1 MGAFKEY
8 DRYDG
13 LGMAELVR
21 KKEISPAELCEEAVR
36 RIEKLNPTL
45 NAVILLR

>member
-1 MGAFKEY
+1 MGTFKEY

-21 KKEISPAELCEEAVR
+21 KKDISPADLHEEA
-36 RIEKLNPTL
+36 I
-45 NAVILLR
+45 AG